1 MRKTRDKSAGRYWL
15 GRLRAGTLLVQF
27 CRPALLDSLVEWG
40 PSAPVGRENQVW
52 HALATFASD
61 TRSQHWLL
69 DLAGDCMH
77 LSCAS
82 SKLRR

>member
-61 TRSQHWLL
+61 RLGASIGFWILRATACTCRVPRRS
-69 DLAGDCMH
+69 
-77 LSCAS
+77 
-82 SKLRR
+82 